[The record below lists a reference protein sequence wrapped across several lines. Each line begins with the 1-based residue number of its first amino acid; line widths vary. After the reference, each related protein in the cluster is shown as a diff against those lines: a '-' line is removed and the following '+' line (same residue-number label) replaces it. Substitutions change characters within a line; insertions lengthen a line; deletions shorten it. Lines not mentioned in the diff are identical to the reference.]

1 MEADLIPGY
10 GGKVLRIDLSD
21 GSVEESATPEELIR
35 DYLGARGFIIHTLY
49 TQLRP
54 KTDPLSPDAIFI
66 LATGP
71 LTGIFLPSSGKFQ
84 AGGKS
89 PLTGGYGEANC
100 GGHLPVELKMAGYDM
115 LILHGKS
122 PQPCIVVID
131 DDLVRI
137 EGAGDL
143 WGRGSLTTEKL
154 LKGRLGEDFQIAT
167 IGPAGEKLVKIAC
180 ISHDFGRQAGRTGLG
195 AILGSKNVKAICVR
209 GSKSIRIHNLEGL
222 ISVARRMYEQCFTNP
237 AFELWQNYGTGSV
250 TVWANR
256 IGAFPTRNFKS
267 GYFELFTNLSGV
279 HMRKEIVVTNKACF
293 ACAMCCGKYSHTVK
307 DEYEAYLEGPEYE
320 TTAMIG
326 GDCALGDIRDV
337 AYANYLCDEYGI
349 DTISGGS
356 IIAFAIEC
364 FEKGIITEK
373 DTGGLKLKF
382 GDPQSVF
389 EMIKKIALRQDIGD
403 LLAEGTKK
411 AAEVLGKGSIDF
423 AMQVKG
429 LEQSGYESRR
439 APAMLLSYMTS
450 DIGAHHRPSWAV
462 THDLATGR
470 DTPEGKAA
478 KVIELQHIR
487 PLFDT
492 LGVCRLPWIE
502 MGVPVS
508 DYAEAFRM
516 ITGIDYSEKD
526 LYMISERIWN
536 LTRMFWVREVDGF
549 GRQYDMPPGRVYKET
564 IADGPTKGGIFEKE
578 KIERMLDEYYRLR
591 GWDEN
596 GIPKREK
603 LKELGLEWVIGR

>member
-1 MEADLIPGY
+1 VIPGY
-10 GGKVLRIDLSD
+10 GGKILRINLSK
-21 GSVEESATPEELIR
+21 GEIKSEPTPESLIR

-49 TQLRP
+49 RELSAG
-54 KTDPLSPDAIFI
+54 TDPLSPDAKFI
-66 LATGP
+66 MATGP
-71 LTGIFLPSSGKFQ
+71 LSGIFLPSSGKFQ
-84 AGGKS
+84 SGGKS

-100 GGHLPVELKMAGYDM
+100 GGHMPAEIKMAGYDM
-115 LILHGKS
+115 IIIEGKGEK
-122 PQPCIVVID
+122 PCYIVID
-131 DDLVRI
+131 DGDVTI
-137 EGAGDL
+137 EDAAEL
-143 WGRGSLTTEKL
+143 WGKGSLSTEKL
-154 LKGRLGEDFQIAT
+154 LKQQLGEDFQIAT
-167 IGPAGEKLVKIAC
+167 IGPAGENLVKIAC

-209 GSKSIRIHNLEGL
+209 GSKTIPIHDVDGL
-222 ISVARRMYEQCFTNP
+222 IRVARRMYEKCFTNP

-256 IGAFPTRNFKS
+256 IGAFPTRNFQS

-279 HMRKEIVVTNKACF
+279 TMRKEVVVINKACF
-293 ACAMCCGKYSHTVK
+293 ACAMCCGKYSHTRK
-307 DEYEAYLEGPEYE
+307 GSYDAYVEGPEYE

-326 GDCALGDIRDV
+326 GNCALGDIRDV

-364 FEKGIITEK
+364 FEKGILTEK
-373 DTGGLKLKF
+373 DTGGVKLRF
-382 GDPQSVF
+382 GDPESVF
-389 EMIKKIALRQDIGD
+389 TLIKKIALREDIGD

-411 AAEVLGKGSIDF
+411 AAQELGKNSIKF

-462 THDLATGR
+462 THDLMTGR

-478 KVIELQHIR
+478 KVIELQHTR

-516 ITGIDYSEKD
+516 VTGIDYSEED
-526 LYMISERIWN
+526 LYRISERIWN
-536 LTRMFWVREVDGF
+536 LTRMFWVREVPGF
-549 GRQYDMPPGRVYKET
+549 GREYDLPPARVWEDM
-564 IADGPTKGGIFEKE
+564 IPDGPTKGGIFERE
-578 KIERMLDEYYRLR
+578 KVEAMLDEYYELR
-591 GWDEN
+591 GWTRD
-596 GIPKREK
+596 GIPTKEK
-603 LKELGLEWVIGR
+603 LHELGLDWVLEGSS